1 MHTFGACVC
10 QAPDLSNVAE
20 FKKGFIMRKCC
31 VDPDGRKSKRIVL
44 LDIVGCGIIRIIGIT
59 WLMCL
64 LRRCITCQVLVVL
77 AVFESLGEY
86 TVLWQIW

>member
-1 MHTFGACVC
+1 MCVCVC

-44 LDIVGCGIIRIIGIT
+44 LHIGGCDITGITGIT

-64 LRRCITCQVLVVL
+64 LLRFVTCHVPVVL
-77 AVFESLGEY
+77 ALFESLVEY
-86 TVLWQIW
+86 TVSW